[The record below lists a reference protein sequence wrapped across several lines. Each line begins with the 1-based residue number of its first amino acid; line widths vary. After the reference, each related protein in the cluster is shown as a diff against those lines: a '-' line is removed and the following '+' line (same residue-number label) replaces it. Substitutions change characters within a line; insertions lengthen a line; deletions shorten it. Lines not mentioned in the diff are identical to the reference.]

1 MTSLQ
6 GLSGKVI
13 AVSGAGSG
21 IGLATAHYLAR
32 RGCLLSLMDINAK
45 AVEDAAESVRKNTNT
60 KVVTTTG
67 DVSED
72 ADVERWITSTVSKLG
87 RLDGAANV
95 AGIFVESTARGGIAS
110 MEDKIWNS
118 VIGVNLTGMMYC
130 LRAQLKVISH
140 GGSIVNA
147 SSVAGL
153 LGSSQFPA
161 YSTSKHG
168 VIGLSKCAAREA
180 GDREVRVNA
189 IVP

>member
-1 MTSLQ
+1 
-6 GLSGKVI
+6 
-13 AVSGAGSG
+13 
-21 IGLATAHYLAR
+21 
-32 RGCLLSLMDINAK
+32 MDINAK